1 MKTTT
6 LTINKNAVKV
16 VNGDFVIYNREWL
29 KQNLATE
36 IKAITGNQNAGMVKH
51 GHWIRKV
58 DFGNC
63 AYYVCSE
70 CRNKETYE
78 YDFCPDCGADMRG
91 EEKCYLETK

>member
-6 LTINKNAVKV
+6 LTINRNAVKV

-36 IKAITGNQNAGMVKH
+36 IKAITEDQNARMVKH
-51 GHWIRKV
+51 RHWIREV
-58 DFGNC
+58 DFGGC
-63 AYYVCSE
+63 FYCICSE
-70 CRNKETYE
+70 CGTKKTYE

-91 EEKCYLETK
+91 EEE